1 MKTAEIMKMLV
12 NFEIREKIYQMSYY
26 YENSEN

>member
-1 MKTAEIMKMLV
+1 MKTAEIMKMIV